1 MKHLESFSGFDKQ
14 NELFTTI
21 GRMAG
26 KLGSAIK
33 DKVGSEKEKRS
44 NTGPNSSTPEKENND
59 EDLAREIMTYLNGLS
74 KDYNK
79 SGRFNQFDGN
89 GSNVTPSTKDAFFF
103 LGQPFTKDHTL
114 YRVDMMKHID
124 FRTTGDPEYTVMI
137 SKVDNV
143 HKDRTFGGLGTGIH
157 LRGRKGPSTRTGG
170 TFNKAEVLKC
180 SQPLAKQIWL
190 KADEINRNRQ
200 KSNTGDAR
208 GGSNIGN

>member
-1 MKHLESFSGFDKQ
+1 MKHLESFGGFDKK

-21 GRMAG
+21 GRMAR
-26 KLGSAIK
+26 
-33 DKVGSEKEKRS
+33 KVGSLVKDKISTEKEKKA
-44 NTGPNSSTPEKENND
+44 NSSTPENTNND
-59 EDLAREIMTYLNGLS
+59 EDLAREIMEYLNGLS
-74 KDYNK
+74 RDYNR
-79 SGRFNQFDGN
+79 SGKFNQFDGK

-103 LGQPFTKDHTL
+103 LGQPFTRDHTL

-124 FRTTGDPEYTVMI
+124 FRTTGNPEYTVMI

-157 LRGRKGPSTRTGG
+157 LRGRKGQSTRTGA

-200 KSNTGDAR
+200 KSNAGDAR
-208 GGSNIGN
+208 GGSNIG